1 MIWDVWKQGFAAWEQ
16 ATTQYME
23 KVLQN
28 PGVLG
33 PAGAML
39 TAAMKTKVATDRALA
54 AWWSAFGLPTRRD
67 QERALH
73 KLNQLESRLYDLEEQ
88 LLGRAERGRPVD
100 SDLMKSARQAGF
112 DPTSC
117 TVRRTES
124 VPQSAARAVSDPT
137 SCTAKRADSD
147 PPN

>member
-39 TAAMKTKVATDRALA
+39 TAAMKTKAATDRALA
-54 AWWSAFGLPTRRD
+54 AWWSGFGLPTRRD

-73 KLNQLESRLYDLEEQ
+73 KLNQLESRLYDLEEH
-88 LLGRAERGRPVD
+88 LLERGGPGD
-100 SDLMKSARQAGF
+100 MHAG
-112 DPTSC
+112 
-117 TVRRTES
+117 
-124 VPQSAARAVSDPT
+124 
-137 SCTAKRADSD
+137 ADS
-147 PPN
+147 PASGHQGPAGGHQGPAGGRQGPAGGRQGPASGERR